1 MLLILLV
8 FLMKF
13 VDISILNRARSKGPN
28 VAATS
33 TSNNNNSNSSSGNS
47 SASSSNSSSKEN
59 FSFENNTSNQH
70 GGVCPITPQQLQQL
84 RHYQQLQ
91 QQQLLLLQR
100 ELLRR
105 QKTRQQQHQQH
116 GILKYQNQCNNNNNN
131 VQQNNATLPH
141 QVEARS
147 YSNGGTSKGPKPRR
161 GMTEF
166 STANENQKS
175 HLPQLNHNS
184 SHHHNNHNNHLQN
197 HHHQTKPLTLSTTPH
212 SPNHQP
218 YHHQQQQQQQQ
229 TQQQQQQHNN
239 HYKRPLT
246 SPNNSPFNNYYGH
259 GFPPHPHHNPASHHN
274 TLHHPFGLSSA
285 NPYLNDLLINDDE
298 LTDEC
303 LKKNVQIVLNNLDRY
318 NNALRSI
325 ILNEQVNGGGISN
338 HSSFNNNLSSISNMA
353 GNMVTTP
360 ESDYN
365 SNATTPHHHFNH
377 LVGLTSGV
385 VGGSVGGGIIGAG
398 VNGGGGVTNHGGG
411 PLNCSIAS
419 SHDFTH
425 DNSDYQWFLDYGY
438 RDGVTHQSVLSSLSA
453 SYNGIGELSYYDDL
467 AKNIDANLAEVDM
480 ESFRAED
487 IHSLLSHIPSYQ
499 HHNKDD
505 DKIENSICKSELL
518 FSPVKESHI
527 SIDSLDLDAYPDDG
541 DIILTC
547 KANKDNYTIAFEGS
561 ALYSDE
567 SFYEPNEI
575 QMKNKQNF
583 INLHSNL
590 DDILKRKSLE
600 VSMSR
605 SDHAFTTWSKLKK
618 SSTSQLQRYPSGNN
632 NTSVNIVMR
641 HAPHC
646 TVRKSLSLP
655 NLRLKKGASQ
665 QQLNVSQALSTST
678 VESCKSRNLL
688 PMCQMPISQTSM
700 GSPIHFSSNHSHHHH
715 HHHHH
720 HNDSSSHIDSTT
732 SGGMNSSS
740 ATNNIQTLKQTNAN
754 QPAFNLVKLFI
765 KQKSSCSSE
774 TTCMDVSSG
783 CWPSSEGSSSL
794 EQRIRKKSMNDS
806 GKGSALSRHDEEED
820 PADSSYQLDSLDII
834 CDKER
839 NETTA
844 AATTTTP
851 VRKVKHD
858 LYREVFETGAA
869 AGAAAAAAATASP
882 EHKKLQPLKN
892 PQVINLTNNQ
902 HNNQLNNNNNNSV
915 SEGSRTSENLTQV
928 YNDQRSQRM
937 KISAEM
943 ITRSMQTSARDR
955 LKFVPPSFLAKL
967 NNLGE
972 EKQAPIYVIYPN
984 YALPDL
990 GFVKTNTAEVI
1001 FTPFNYKNAVGV
1013 KKRTSTGSMSED
1025 ELLKNV
1031 DLKHVVDWKSL
1042 ATLLPTEY
1050 RKRLKHIPE
1059 VDVADLEAECS
1070 MKPLFCMSPPI
1081 RRTNNRANVCDCAQY
1096 FQTTTMAEEP
1106 AAEGAATRAAACES
1120 SSGSSHPPSSGYRG
1134 SSTLLSD
1141 SVFDN
1146 PRKAE
1151 DSDPLKNMYVYQY
1164 ENQRMEE
1171 ERCSTRHNRG
1181 NSCKNSNRLTSGLRN
1196 KRTSLIEEQ
1205 SNSNVRNNIEKR
1217 RSLQEPA
1224 AYFSSNDDLQNPLA
1238 GKHLAEIDE
1247 YYDELHSNLKLTQG
1261 SHRLS
1266 RKDMDARTR
1275 AENFLASVPKSE
1287 LKYYAE
1293 IANFLESVEENH
1305 HPAEHYDAAELKKEV
1320 SRALSQKKVSFN
1332 QKTECN
1338 TLGLNAQ
1345 RFTTPPNSPNISIAL
1360 RLNNAGGMPPHRNS
1374 RKEQE
1379 PNKIST
1385 NRFRRLQIQWE
1396 LLSKDSSM
1404 MLKDL
1409 AYEQET
1415 KSGGSTPTSANAAH
1429 KSRIPRP
1436 VSYPAGK
1443 NTIANASP
1451 HTPLSNLKNRV
1462 IQETKSL
1469 RSPSRIVPPKRYSLP
1484 AAAATAPPAA
1494 AAHHPHGAAAT
1505 ASAGTTTTTTANAT
1519 ATPPVPAPRTRTPCS
1534 NRTGGNASNSGNH
1547 SNATTPKRRVQSPRT
1562 VSRTR

>member
-13 VDISILNRARSKGPN
+13 VDISILNRARSRGPN
-28 VAATS
+28 VAATNVAN
-33 TSNNNNSNSSSGNS
+33 SNGNNSSSSGNS
-47 SASSSNSSSKEN
+47 SASSSNSSSSKEN
-59 FSFENNTSNQH
+59 YYFENGLNSNLH
-70 GGVCPITPQQLQQL
+70 DGLFPITPQQMQQL

-105 QKTRQQQHQQH
+105 QKLRQQQ
-116 GILKYQNQCNNNNNN
+116 QNKK
-131 VQQNNATLPH
+131 NNAATNTTTV
-141 QVEARS
+141 VEARNNHP
-147 YSNGGTSKGPKPRR
+147 NGGSCKGPKPRR

-166 STANENQKS
+166 STTNENQKS

-184 SHHHNNHNNHLQN
+184 SHNHNHNHHLQT
-197 HHHQTKPLTLSTTPH
+197 HHHQAKPLTLSTTPH
-212 SPNHQP
+212 SPTHNHHQNQ
-218 YHHQQQQQQQQ
+218 HNFHQQQQHQNH
-229 TQQQQQQHNN
+229 QQQQHNN

-246 SPNNSPFNNYYGH
+246 SPNNSPFNNLYGH
-259 GFPPHPHHNPASHHN
+259 GFPPHPLHPATHNN
-274 TLHHPFGLSSA
+274 LHHPFGLSSA

-353 GNMVTTP
+353 ANMVTTP

-377 LVGLTSGV
+377 LVGLTSGIGSGGGMIGAGGV
-385 VGGSVGGGIIGAG
+385 VGGINGG
-398 VNGGGGVTNHGGG
+398 GGGGVTHGGGGG

-487 IHSLLSHIPSYQ
+487 IHSLLSHIPAYQ
-499 HHNKDD
+499 HQHQHHKDD

-655 NLRLKKGASQ
+655 NLRLKKGSSQ

-700 GSPIHFSSNHSHHHH
+700 GSPIHFSSSSNMHHH
-715 HHHHH
+715 
-720 HNDSSSHIDSTT
+720 DSSHIDST
-732 SGGMNSSS
+732 GGMNSSS
-740 ATNNIQTLKQTNAN
+740 ATHNIQTLKQTNAN

-844 AATTTTP
+844 ANTTP

-858 LYREVFETGAA
+858 LFREVFET
-869 AGAAAAAAATASP
+869 AAAAAAAAASGSP
-882 EHKKLQPLKN
+882 EHHKKLQPLKN

-902 HNNQLNNNNNNSV
+902 HNNQLNNNNNNSL

-943 ITRSMQTSARDR
+943 ITRSMQTSGRDR
-955 LKFVPPSFLAKL
+955 LKFIPPSFLAKL
-967 NNLGE
+967 SNLGE

-1013 KKRTSTGSMSED
+1013 KKRTGGAGSMSED

-1070 MKPLFCMSPPI
+1070 MRPLFCMTPPI

-1096 FQTTTMAEEP
+1096 FQTTTTGEDQ
-1106 AAEGAATRAAACES
+1106 AAEGATRAACES

-1146 PRKAE
+1146 PRKPE

-1171 ERCSTRHNRG
+1171 ERCSARHNRG
-1181 NSCKNSNRLTSGLRN
+1181 NTCKNSNRLTSGLRN

-1205 SNSNVRNNIEKR
+1205 CNSNVRNNIEKR

-1224 AYFSSNDDLQNPLA
+1224 AYFSSNDDLQNPLP
-1238 GKHLAEIDE
+1238 EIDE

-1305 HPAEHYDAAELKKEV
+1305 HPAELYDPAELKKEV

-1338 TLGLNAQ
+1338 TLGPNAQ

-1360 RLNNAGGMPPHRNS
+1360 RLNNAGGGGMPPHRSS

-1443 NTIANASP
+1443 NNTNASP
-1451 HTPLSNLKNRV
+1451 HTPSSNLNTRV
-1462 IQETKSL
+1462 IQDPKSL

-1484 AAAATAPPAA
+1484 AAAAA
-1494 AAHHPHGAAAT
+1494 AAAT
-1505 ASAGTTTTTTANAT
+1505 APVTTPPAT
-1519 ATPPVPAPRTRTPCS
+1519 VPVPAPRTRTPCS
-1534 NRTGGNASNSGNH
+1534 NRTGNASNSNT
-1547 SNATTPKRRVQSPRT
+1547 TTPKRRVQSPRT